1 MGGNHRKPN
10 PHGLI
15 NIAIVKKTSVILSF
29 AKTFLDIAERQHL
42 KKSFNFFK
50 GAGVNLILAVQ

>member
-15 NIAIVKKTSVILSF
+15 NIAMVKTNKTVILIVV
-29 AKTFLDIAERQHL
+29 KTFLDFTEKQHL
-42 KKSFNFFK
+42 KKSFNF
-50 GAGVNLILAVQ
+50 LIGQVESLL